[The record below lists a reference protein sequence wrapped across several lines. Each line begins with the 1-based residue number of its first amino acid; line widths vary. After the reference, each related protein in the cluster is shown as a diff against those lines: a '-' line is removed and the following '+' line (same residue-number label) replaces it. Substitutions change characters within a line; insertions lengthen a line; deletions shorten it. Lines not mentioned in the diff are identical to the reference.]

1 MRRATYVLLSLVLLF
16 GLLLTGCPP
25 ESDSPPVLGQGSL
38 DLYGI
43 DPLTLDPAISGEMT
57 SHEYIMQIFSGL
69 VRLGDDLEP
78 APDIAEK
85 WRVSSDGMTYR
96 FYLRRGVT
104 FHDGREV
111 QAEDFVYSWQRACDP
126 ETGSKTAAAFLGDI
140 VGARQVIAGEAEEI
154 SGVRALND
162 YTLEV
167 TIDAPRSY
175 FLYKMAYPTAFVVDR
190 NNVESGSGWWYQP
203 NGTGPFKLGQWDYQ
217 ESLVLERNESY
228 YGTVAGVASVTFHL
242 WAGVPMNLYETG
254 EIDVASISLPYI
266 DRVTDETGPFYS
278 ELMIVPQLSF
288 TYLGF
293 NAAEPPFDDVNV
305 RRAFSQALDK
315 EKLARLVFRDMV
327 EPAGGILPPGILGF
341 NDELSGIEFNVEEAL
356 ASIRASRYGDV
367 SALPPITITTMGWG
381 GSIGSGLGAII
392 HEWRQTLG
400 VEVKVRQLEPE
411 FFLYNLMEEKDE
423 MYYLGWIA
431 DYPHPQDFL
440 DILFQSEAEHNYGE
454 YSSPEVDDLL
464 KMAGIEP
471 DKDRSL
477 ELYQQIEQILV
488 DDAAC
493 LPLWFEQNYVLVKP
507 HVKGY
512 ALSINGVANLNMV
525 SVEEH

>member
-1 MRRATYVLLSLVLLF
+1 MRRATYVLLSLVLLIS
-16 GLLLTGCPP
+16 LLLTGCPS
-25 ESDSPPVLGQGSL
+25 ESDSPPILGQGNL

-43 DPLTLDPAISGEMT
+43 DPWTLDPAISGEMT

-69 VRLGDDLEP
+69 VRLDDDLEP
-78 APDIAEK
+78 VPDIAEK
-85 WRVSSDGMTYR
+85 WKVSSDGMTYR

-111 QAEDFVYSWQRACDP
+111 KAEDFVYSWQRACDP
-126 ETGSKTAAAFLGDI
+126 ATGSQTAAAFLGDI
-140 VGARQVIAGEAEEI
+140 VGAREVLAGEAEEI

-175 FLYKMAYPTAFVVDR
+175 FLYKMSYLTTFVVDR
-190 NNVESGSGWWYQP
+190 ANVASGPGWWYQP
-203 NGTGPFKLGQWDYQ
+203 NGTGPFKLGEWDYQ
-217 ESLVLERNESY
+217 ELLVLERNESF

-242 WAGVPMNLYETG
+242 WAGRSMDLYETG
-254 EIDVASISLPYI
+254 EIDVASISLSYI
-266 DRVTDETGPFYS
+266 DRVTDEAGPFYS
-278 ELMIVPQLSF
+278 ELTVVPQLSF

-293 NAAEPPFDDVNV
+293 NATEPPFDDVNV
-305 RRAFSQALDK
+305 RRAFTQALDK

-327 EPAGGILPPGILGF
+327 EPAYGILPPGILGY
-341 NDELSGIEFNVEEAL
+341 NEELSGLEFSIEEAL

-367 SALPPITITTMGWG
+367 SALPPITITT
-381 GSIGSGLGAII
+381 IGLGAEITSDLEAII
-392 HEWRQTLG
+392 YEWRQNLG

-411 FFLYNLMEEKDE
+411 FFLYNLSEEKDE

-440 DILFQSEAEHNYGE
+440 DILFQSEAEYNHGE
-454 YSSPEVDDLL
+454 YSSAEVDNLL
-464 KMAGIEP
+464 AEAGTEL
-471 DKDRSL
+471 DMDRSL

-493 LPLWFEQNYVLVKP
+493 LPLWFSQNYVLVKP
-507 HVKGY
+507 YVKGY
-512 ALSINGVANLNMV
+512 ALSINGVASLNMV
-525 SVEEH
+525 SVEEE